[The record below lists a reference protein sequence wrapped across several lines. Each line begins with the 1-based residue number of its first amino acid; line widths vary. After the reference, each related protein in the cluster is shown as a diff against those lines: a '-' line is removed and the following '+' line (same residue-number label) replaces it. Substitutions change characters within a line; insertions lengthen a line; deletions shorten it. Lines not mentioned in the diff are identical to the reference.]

1 MSKSFFTALFRFD
14 RFHRF
19 ALIRFT
25 FCIGSLDFVVV
36 KEVNISTL
44 DIVIAILIRL
54 CNSTLLYY
62 ICKYPK
68 INMHFLH
75 TVLDIFPMDL
85 TMKIC

>member
-1 MSKSFFTALFRFD
+1 MSKSFFTTLFRFD

-25 FCIGSLDFVVV
+25 FCIGSLDYVFWQRSKYKHVRHCDCYFNQIVQF
-36 KEVNISTL
+36 NI
-44 DIVIAILIRL
+44 IIL
-54 CNSTLLYY
+54 
-62 ICKYPK
+62 CKYPK